1 MTGYLEVISAGPG
14 ISVQDL
20 GRPGYT
26 AFGLS
31 TGGAADRRALWEAAA
46 LLGQSGP
53 QAALELPLTGGR
65 FRVTAPSRIALT
77 GAPMQ
82 ASRDGKPL
90 IWNASHLLAPGE
102 CLDLRPGES
111 GVYGYLSLAGGLLT
125 PETLGARATLAAA
138 GLGTPVHAGLRLP
151 FGADPAP
158 DAAPQHLPPE
168 DRFTGGAL
176 RVIAGPQTA
185 LFDTETRTRA
195 FATRFRAGPAS
206 RQGLALLQD
215 GAAFATET
223 SGLLSDFIG
232 PGDIQMTGTG
242 QAVVL
247 LADCQTIGGYPRL
260 GTVIPLDL
268 PRAAQARPGT
278 ALRLVEIPLD
288 AAETAS
294 PPEALWLAQIRRLLR
309 PLTRDPR
316 DMTDLLAYQLISGM
330 IRGDE
335 EDA

>member
-1 MTGYLEVISAGPG
+1 MTGYLDILSAGPG

-20 GRPGYT
+20 GRSGYT
-26 AFGLS
+26 ALGLS
-31 TGGAADRRALWEAAA
+31 TGGAADRRALWEATA
-46 LLGQSGP
+46 LLGQSRP
-53 QAALELPLTGGR
+53 LAALELPLTGGR
-65 FRVTAPSRIALT
+65 FAVTAPTRIALT

-90 IWNASHLLAPGE
+90 IWNASHRLEPGE
-102 CLDLRPGES
+102 FLDLRPGEN
-111 GVYGYLSLAGGLLT
+111 GVYGYLSLAGGVLT

-138 GLGTPVHAGLRLP
+138 GLGTLVQSGMRLP
-151 FGADPAP
+151 VGPDPAP
-158 DAAPQHLPPE
+158 DAPAQRLPTD

-176 RVIAGPQTA
+176 RVIDGPQTA
-185 LFDTETRTRA
+185 LFYTGTRSRA
-195 FATRFRAGPAS
+195 FATAFRAGPAS

-215 GAAFATET
+215 GASFGTATA
-223 SGLLSDFIG
+223 GLLSDFIG
-232 PGDIQMTGTG
+232 PGDIQMTGAG

-260 GTVIPLDL
+260 GTVIPADL

-278 ALRLVEIPLD
+278 ALTLVPISLE
-288 AAETAS
+288 AAEIAS
-294 PPEALWLAQIRRLLR
+294 PPEVLWLGPLRARLL

-316 DMTDLLAYQLISGM
+316 DIPDLLSYQLISGAV
-330 IRGDE
+330 RGDE

>member
-20 GRPGYT
+20 GRPGFT
-26 AFGLS
+26 ALGLS

-46 LLGQSGP
+46 LLGQARP

-65 FRVTAPSRIALT
+65 FRVTAPTRLALT

-90 IWNASHLLAPGE
+90 IWNASHGLAPGE
-102 CLDLRPGES
+102 LLDLRPGDS

-125 PETLGARATLAAA
+125 VETLGARATLAAA
-138 GLGTPVHAGLRLP
+138 GLGTVVETGMRLP
-151 FGADPAP
+151 FGTDPAP
-158 DAAPQHLPPE
+158 ATPPQRLPAD
-168 DRFTGGAL
+168 DRFGGGAL
-176 RVIAGPQTA
+176 RVIEGPQTA
-185 LFDTETRTRA
+185 LFDAETRARA
-195 FATRFRAGPAS
+195 FATAFQAGPAS
-206 RQGLALLQD
+206 RQGLALTHK
-215 GAAFATET
+215 GAPFGTATA
-223 SGLLSDFIG
+223 GLLSDFIG
-232 PGDIQMTGTG
+232 PGDIQMTGAG
-242 QAVVL
+242 QPVVL

-260 GTVIPLDL
+260 GTVIPTDL
-268 PRAAQARPGT
+268 SRAAQARPGT
-278 ALRLVEIPLD
+278 ALRLVPIPLD
-288 AAETAS
+288 AAEIAA
-294 PPEALWLAQIRRLLR
+294 PPEPLWLAQIRRQLR

-316 DMTDLLAYQLISGM
+316 DIADLLSYQLISGM

>member
-46 LLGQSGP
+46 LFGQSHP

-65 FRVTAPSRIALT
+65 FRVTAPTRIALT

-90 IWNASHLLAPGE
+90 IWNASHPLAPGE
-102 CLDLRPGES
+102 LLDLRPGDS

-151 FGADPAP
+151 FGADPTP
-158 DAAPQHLPPE
+158 DAAPQRLPPD

-176 RVIAGPQTA
+176 RVIAGPQSA
-185 LFDTETRTRA
+185 LFDAETRARV
-195 FATRFRAGPAS
+195 FATRFQAGPAS

-215 GAAFATET
+215 GAAFGTET
-223 SGLLSDFIG
+223 AGLLSDFIG

-260 GTVIPLDL
+260 GTVLPADL

-278 ALRLVEIPLD
+278 ALRLAPIPLD
-288 AAETAS
+288 TAETAS
-294 PPEALWLAQIRRLLR
+294 PPEALWLAQICRLLR

-316 DMTDLLAYQLISGM
+316 DIPDLLAYQLISGM

>member
-1 MTGYLEVISAGPG
+1 MTGYLEVISVGPG

-20 GRPGYT
+20 GRPGFT
-26 AFGLS
+26 ALGLS

-46 LLGQSGP
+46 LFGQSHP

-65 FRVTAPSRIALT
+65 FRVTAHTRIALT

-90 IWNASHLLAPGE
+90 IWNASHPLAPGE
-102 CLDLRPGES
+102 LLDLRPGES

-138 GLGTPVHAGLRLP
+138 GLGTPLHAGLRLP
-151 FGADPAP
+151 FGADPTP
-158 DAAPQHLPPE
+158 DAAPQRLPPD

-176 RVIAGPQTA
+176 RVIAGPQSA
-185 LFDTETRTRA
+185 LFDAETRARV
-195 FATRFRAGPAS
+195 FATRFQAGPAS
-206 RQGLALLQD
+206 RQGLALMQD
-215 GAAFATET
+215 GADFGTET
-223 SGLLSDFIG
+223 AGLLSDFIG

-260 GTVIPLDL
+260 GTVIPADL

-288 AAETAS
+288 VAETAS

-316 DMTDLLAYQLISGM
+316 DIPDLLAYQLISGM